1 MQLDARPFAAE
12 MGREAPAISPEA
24 LDVLA
29 AYPFPGNVR
38 ELKNIVARAL
48 RESRD
53 GTIEPGQLHLLSG
66 EVPAPTTDP
75 EVEIPLDLDEAE
87 VWLVKRGST
96 RSGGNISEA
105 ARLLGTNR
113 MRIYRVLGRDGGR
126 RCRS

>member
-1 MQLDARPFAAE
+1 LQLDATPFAAE

-87 VWLVKRGST
+87 VWLVQTRQRPIRGQYFGS
-96 RSGGNISEA
+96 RAVAGYQSHADLPGPGS
-105 ARLLGTNR
+105 
-113 MRIYRVLGRDGGR
+113 GR
-126 RCRS
+126 RATL